1 MIKPRFYLPNL
12 NAVRAIAALMVI
24 VSHVERKM
32 SFFDIAVFKPI
43 TKLGS
48 IGVTLFFALSGFLIT
63 YLLLL
68 EKDKFEKINIKDFY
82 VRRFL
87 RIWPL
92 YFLVLFFVYVLI
104 PYISP
109 DYFAGELER
118 FTLKSA
124 LLNVF
129 FLTNVTIVLKY
140 TPLIISVIWSIGIEE
155 QFYLFWPW
163 LMKSKNKVKFIVA
176 IILLLPIL
184 KILCLLFVP
193 NFSVLNNVYEILNH
207 TRFDSMAIGGFFGIL
222 AFNKKIAFKNIII
235 SCETFK
241 SKKNQIGLYIL
252 TISLLF
258 FSLSNDEIFN
268 LYNFQILPIFFS
280 IMILN
285 LIDAKSSVL
294 NLENKIINYVG
305 RISYS
310 LYLLHVIVF
319 YFLFPYLKRLFLNID
334 NSVTILLVYIVSIL
348 ASIIVSAMS
357 YEILEKRFLK
367 YKKYFSHIKTQ

>member
-1 MIKPRFYLPNL
+1 MTKSKFYLPNL

-32 SFFDIAVFKPI
+32 SSFDISVFEPL

-48 IGVTLFFALSGFLIT
+48 VGVTLFFSLSGFLIT

-68 EKDKFEKINIKDFY
+68 EKEKFEKINIRDFY
-82 VRRFL
+82 IRRFL

-92 YFLVLFFVYVLI
+92 YYLVLFFVYVLI
-104 PYISP
+104 PYIMP
-109 DYFAGELER
+109 EYYAEELGR
-118 FTLKSA
+118 FSLKSA
-124 LLNVF
+124 FLNIF

-140 TPLIISVIWSIGIEE
+140 TPLIIAVIWSIGIEE

-163 LMKSKNKVKFIVA
+163 LIKSKNKIKFIILIV
-176 IILLLPIL
+176 LLLPIL

-193 NFSVLNNVYEILNH
+193 NYSVLKNVYEILNH

-222 AFNKKIAFKNIII
+222 AFNKKIAFRNFVIN
-235 SCETFK
+235 SESLK
-241 SKKNQIGLYIL
+241 SRRFQIVLYIL
-252 TISLLF
+252 TISLLIL
-258 FSLSNDEIFN
+258 SLKNVNFFN
-268 LYNFQILPIFFS
+268 LYNFQILPILFS
-280 IMILN
+280 IIILN

-294 NLENKIINYVG
+294 NMENKIINYVG
-305 RISYS
+305 KISYS

-319 YFLFPYLKRLFLNID
+319 YFLFPYLKQIFQNVD
-334 NSVTILLVYIVSIL
+334 KSVIILLVYIISIL
-348 ASIIVSAMS
+348 ASILVSAIS

-367 YKKYFSHIKTQ
+367 YKKYFSHIKT